1 MIGKKSKEK
10 QNQINYIKN
19 FKINNL
25 INFKK
30 PSFNEIEE
38 IIKHLP
44 NGKALGEDGIK
55 NELIKYGGRAIVL
68 MIYDLAILVF

>member
-1 MIGKKSKEK
+1 M
-10 QNQINYIKN
+10 
-19 FKINNL
+19 

-38 IIKHLP
+38 IIKHP
-44 NGKALGEDGIK
+44 NGKAPGEDGIK